1 MLQYM
6 SAVYIPAY
14 APKLEHILTLLC
26 VKFKN
31 NIWLIILLN
40 IYTYKVNISKR
51 SELKLSANMFLVKIT
66 VIPVWGPATCDDHPP
81 VLTSHMLLQEY
92 KSVWY
97 CFVPLPPNSHEI
109 ATKWVEQIYCSEDGW
124 NDGSWWCFGFT
135 PVSLNLLFWLHSN
148 LDNNKLNI

>member
-66 VIPVWGPATCDDHPP
+66 VIPV
-81 VLTSHMLLQEY
+81 
-92 KSVWY
+92 
-97 CFVPLPPNSHEI
+97 
-109 ATKWVEQIYCSEDGW
+109 
-124 NDGSWWCFGFT
+124 
-135 PVSLNLLFWLHSN
+135 
-148 LDNNKLNI
+148 